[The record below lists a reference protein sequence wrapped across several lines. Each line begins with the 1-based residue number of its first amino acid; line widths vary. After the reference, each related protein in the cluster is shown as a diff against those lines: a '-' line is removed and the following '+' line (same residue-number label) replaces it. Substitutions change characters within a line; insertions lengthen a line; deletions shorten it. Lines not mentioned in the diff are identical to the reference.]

1 MNVTYVSRNQK
12 CEMMIDMLRKRLDCY
27 DRTEIIKSTDS
38 NNPFVVGKHV
48 ERKTRH

>member
-1 MNVTYVSRNQK
+1 
-12 CEMMIDMLRKRLDCY
+12 MIDMLRKRLDCY